1 MMAEQRIDIP
11 QVHPCY
17 AGHFPG
23 QPILPGVL
31 LLERVMAFAQSQLA
45 SPLKNFSLVNVKFLA
60 PVLPGAKL
68 CLNLSTTDPTAH
80 KFTVQLLGEGG
91 APDTLACS
99 GQLRILADDA
109 AL

>member
-1 MMAEQRIDIP
+1 MMTEQRIDIP

-31 LLERVMAFAQSQLA
+31 MLERVMVFAQSQLTG
-45 SPLKNFSLVNVKFLA
+45 SLKNFSLVNVKFLA

-68 CLNLSTTDPTAH
+68 CVRLTTPHRAEY

-99 GQLRILADDA
+99 GQLRILADQTA
-109 AL
+109 S

>member
-1 MMAEQRIDIP
+1 MTDTRTFDIP
-11 QVHPCY
+11 AHHACF

-31 LLERVMAFAQSQLA
+31 LLERVMAFAQDQLA
-45 SPLKNFSLVNVKFLA
+45 SPLRNFSLLNVKFLA

-68 CLNLSTTDPTAH
+68 AVSFTASQSGDY

-91 APDTLACS
+91 AADTLACS
-99 GQLRILADDA
+99 GQLRIA
-109 AL
+109 AGEAAS

>member
-1 MMAEQRIDIP
+1 MTDTCNIDIP
-11 QVHPCY
+11 AEHACY

-31 LLERVMAFAQSQLA
+31 LLQRVMAFAQSRLA

-68 CLNLSTTDPTAH
+68 CVSLTSTQATEH
-80 KFTVQLLGEGG
+80 KFTVQLVGEGG
-91 APDTLACS
+91 AADSLACS

-109 AL
+109 TL

>member
-1 MMAEQRIDIP
+1 MAEQRIDIP
-11 QVHPCY
+11 DAHPCY

-31 LLERVMAFAQSQLA
+31 LLQRVMVFAQSQLA

-68 CLNLSTTDPTAH
+68 SVNFISSHPTEH
-80 KFTVQLLGEGG
+80 KFTVHLWGEAGTT
-91 APDTLACS
+91 DTLACS
-99 GQLRILADDA
+99 GQLRILADNIA
-109 AL
+109 S

>member
-1 MMAEQRIDIP
+1 MTDTRNIDVP
-11 QVHPCY
+11 DHHACF

-45 SPLKNFSLVNVKFLA
+45 TPLKNFSLLNVKFLA

-68 CLNLSTTDPTAH
+68 TVILTASQPGDY
-80 KFTVQLLGEGG
+80 KFLVQLLGEGG
-91 APDTLACS
+91 AADTLACS
-99 GQLRILADDA
+99 GQLRIA
-109 AL
+109 ASHAAS

>member
-1 MMAEQRIDIP
+1 MTAEHRIDIP
-11 QVHPCY
+11 EIHPCY

-23 QPILPGVL
+23 QAILPGVL

-45 SPLKNFSLVNVKFLA
+45 SPLNNFSLVNVKFLA

-68 CLNLSTTDPTAH
+68 CVSLTSTQATEH

-91 APDTLACS
+91 AADSLACS

-109 AL
+109 TL

>member
-1 MMAEQRIDIP
+1 MAEQRIDIP
-11 QVHPCY
+11 QAHPCY
-17 AGHFPG
+17 SGHFPG

-45 SPLKNFSLVNVKFLA
+45 SPLRNFSLVNVKFLA

-68 CLNLSTTDPTAH
+68 CVNLSTTHPAEH

-91 APDTLACS
+91 AADTLACS
-99 GQLRILADDA
+99 GQLRILANDA